1 MAKDIKRDNVKIKCE
16 NVDSVRLAIIGTDY
30 NIASFYAEAATEK
43 IERDNLRK
51 WIETPQNITNG
62 KRDKI

>member
-1 MAKDIKRDNVKIKCE
+1 MSNTTVSIKPDNVTAVK
-16 NVDSVRLAIIGTDY
+16 LAIAGTPY
-30 NIASFYAEAATEK
+30 TLGEFYAEAATEK

-51 WIETPQNITNG
+51 WIETPKTLNNG